1 MSTSPPPA
9 QRGATWCCEEH
20 RWSERSRASPA
31 PGGKGGEADIL
42 WPLGMLLHVRVIR
55 LRHDGPEAPPAASS
69 ARCCGSRPPRTGLRL
84 EDGAR
89 VHVALE
95 AREAGLVMPRN
106 VVEISRDGSA
116 RGMGCQYSTAA
127 SPDAGVDAANGAQF
141 SFSVE
146 ESSRP
151 ALGHSAAALQ
161 QHAAASGAP
170 LTLSFTLQPRN
181 GGRKAPAR
189 AELDATALL
198 GGSKTFAGWLPL
210 RPKPSDA
217 NAVAELLVEV
227 GWLDGSCAARV
238 TVQLVAGDAGR
249 EIAQRFSLLEQL
261 GSGSFATVRNLYWDS
276 LGPFR
281 GVSF

>member
-1 MSTSPPPA
+1 MALAPAGPASAMLTS
-9 QRGATWCCEEH
+9 EV
-20 RWSERSRASPA
+20 
-31 PGGKGGEADIL
+31 L
-42 WPLGMLLHVRVIR
+42 
-55 LRHDGPEAPPAASS
+55 
-69 ARCCGSRPPRTGLRL
+69 
-84 EDGAR
+84 
-89 VHVALE
+89 
-95 AREAGLVMPRN
+95 
-106 VVEISRDGSA
+106 
-116 RGMGCQYSTAA
+116 
-127 SPDAGVDAANGAQF
+127 F
-141 SFSVE
+141 SFLFQA
-146 ESSRP
+146 

-161 QHAAASGAP
+161 QQAAEAASGAP
-170 LTLSFTLQPRN
+170 LRLSFTLQPRS

-198 GGSKTFAGWLPL
+198 GGRKTFAGWLPL